1 MKKICCFVFSMLSIF
16 LSLQKVTFVAPR
28 NAENN
33 NVILKDKSGLIEQT
47 NNFDYQQYNTSG
59 MLYGIDAIKSDS
71 TGQNT
76 QSKLGSSV
84 FKRDFIQ
91 DELEHYCYLNTGVNG
106 ASSSFSYVTKSNSMR
121 DYVNS
126 FYTAVCLNSAS
137 SAGIDLFKGGIAN
150 EFKSSLSL
158 NHNQNIYSFFYSHY
172 AFVQRY
178 NLIIQNTYDK
188 VKFINNLSSNFVNQI
203 KLYLN
208 GSISYSNF
216 ANQFGTHVLTSAF
229 YGGLITTFFC
239 LSSSN
244 YVLDAT
250 LVNKL
255 ASSITGGIENIAES
269 SYDYRTSFR
278 LDAGINIDNTENKLQ
293 IKSIGGGPLI
303 ASDFDKYH
311 TRIDSWSNSLTD
323 NTKCAITR
331 IENLLPLWEL
341 LPNGYNT
348 ETNKNKM
355 ISDFIDYA
363 NDNNINYSEFVN
375 KDISEYS
382 SLTLNYASE
391 TRDQNEEYVINDDGV
406 SYQKY
411 DIINLDSLGFDVK
424 KDLYDNDYR
433 YLEITLHLGMKEIN
447 YGYQEVCVYNS
458 FYGNNP
464 ISKRVGNFIG
474 NERSDDKFKQSEVC
488 LGKHQLVNFID
499 YDKRKLFIK
508 YGAKGPDGYSW
519 SNKNFVMAIK
529 FSKC

>member
-16 LSLQKVTFVAPR
+16 LSLQKVILLP
-28 NAENN
+28 NDYENN
-33 NVILKDKSGLIEQT
+33 NVMLKDKSGLIGQM
-47 NNFDYQQYNTSG
+47 NNFDPQQYNTSG

-106 ASSSFSYVTKSNSMR
+106 ASGSFNYITKSNSLQ

-126 FYTAVCLNSAS
+126 FYTDACLSNAS

-158 NHNQNIYSFFYSHY
+158 NHNQNISSFFYSHY

-188 VKFINNLSSNFVNQI
+188 VKFINNLSPYFVHQI
-203 KLYLN
+203 KLYLD
-208 GSISYSNF
+208 GSIPYSTF
-216 ANQFGTHVLTSAF
+216 VNQFGTHVLTSAY
-229 YGGLITTFFC
+229 YGGLITTF
-239 LSSSN
+239 LSLTSSSYN
-244 YVLDAT
+244 FNST

-255 ASSITGGIENIAES
+255 ATSITGGIENIVES
-269 SYDYRTSFR
+269 FYDYRTSFR

-303 ASDFDKYH
+303 ISDFNAYH
-311 TRIDSWSNSLTD
+311 TQIDSWSNSLID
-323 NTKCAITR
+323 NKKCAITK

-363 NDNNINYSEFVN
+363 NDSNINYSEFVN

-382 SLTLNYASE
+382 SLTLNYTSE
-391 TRDQNEEYVINDDGV
+391 TRDQDEEYVINDDGV
-406 SYQKY
+406 TYQKY
-411 DIINLDSLGFDVK
+411 DIVNLDSLGFDVK

-433 YLEITLHLGMKEIN
+433 YLEITLHLDMKEIHD
-447 YGYQEVCVYNS
+447 GYQEFYIYNS
-458 FYGNNP
+458 LSSKNP
-464 ISKRVGNFIG
+464 IWMKTNYEYFRGITHNQY
-474 NERSDDKFKQSEVC
+474 ERISVCTDKI
-488 LGKHQLVNFID
+488 QLSNFID
-499 YDKRKLFIK
+499 LDKRKVFLK
-508 YGAKGPDGYSW
+508 YGAHGRDEDNW
-519 SNKNFVMAIK
+519 VNKNLVMTIK
-529 FSKC
+529 FSKW